1 MFYTVTAN
9 FDMAQYGDLVV
20 EQFLELGNAI
30 DFAEE
35 QKTEFLN
42 QIPSN
47 GALDEEDS
55 TYENYG
61 VNSPHYYFYGV
72 LKNGE
77 NFVTVRVTES
87 KFKDKPEAKILVKD

>member
-30 DFAEE
+30 DFAKE

-47 GALDEEDS
+47 GALDEEDTMS
-55 TYENYG
+55 ENYG
-61 VNSPHYYFYGV
+61 VNGQHYFFYGV
-72 LKNGE
+72 SEDGE
-77 NFVTVRVTES
+77 NFVTIRVVES
-87 KFKDKPEAKILVKD
+87 KFKDRSEAEILVED